1 MTNTKNDVPIYVEEQ
16 IIQQKITIP
25 TNFIEL
31 KTKVKNYM
39 CSTQG

>member
-16 IIQQKITIP
+16 NIQQKITIP

-31 KTKVKNYM
+31 KTVGKNYI